1 MFCQQIASAVLFY
14 RTGAF
19 DVACFARRLFRCD
32 RDDRSAF
39 ISVDLAGR
47 HHSAADCSQA
57 CLSDHGSLYESSGC
71 GKTTAVNLLLRY
83 YDADDGS
90 ITMDGTPV
98 EQFGST
104 YDCMTVVRQEA
115 VLFHDALRS
124 NLTIYQEMPD
134 SSLLE
139 VLKNVGLDRYTGR
152 EMLDSIL
159 VGGGANFSGG
169 EKKRI
174 CLARALLRET
184 NVLIL
189 DEPLENLDDAA
200 ANKIEDLLLS
210 IEGKILLIVSHRFG
224 EEKLGMFDRVLKLE
238 KVLANN

>member
-1 MFCQQIASAVLFY
+1 MQALSYFIVLALS
-14 RTGAF
+14 TGLVLRGDF
-19 DVACFARRLFRCD
+19 SVAIGMIDQL
-32 RDDRSAF
+32 SYPL
-39 ISVDLAGR
+39 ISLAGI
-47 HHSAADCSQA
+47 
-57 CLSDHGSLYESSGC
+57 
-71 GKTTAVNLLLRY
+71 
-83 YDADDGS
+83 

-104 YDCMTVVRQEA
+104 YGCMTVVRQEA
-115 VLFHDALRS
+115 VLFQDTLRS

-139 VLKNVGLDRYTGR
+139 ALKNVGLDRYAGR
-152 EMLDSIL
+152 ERLDSIL
-159 VGGGANFSGG
+159 VEGGANFSGG

-210 IEGKILLIVSHRFG
+210 IEGKILLIVSHRFS
-224 EEKLGMFDRVLKLE
+224 EAKLGMFDRGLKLE
-238 KVLANN
+238 KVMANN